1 MLQLSIV
8 DTEGR
13 YTKEAG
19 SQFCGLQVLTEGVDK
34 VIDLLKQDILHV
46 ETLTHSYPYDWR
58 TKKPVLIRASNQW
71 FIDINS
77 LKEKIIVSY
86 LGILLINYL

>member
-1 MLQLSIV
+1 M
-8 DTEGR
+8 
-13 YTKEAG
+13 
-19 SQFCGLQVLTEGVDK
+19 
-34 VIDLLKQDILHV
+34 IDLLNQDILHV